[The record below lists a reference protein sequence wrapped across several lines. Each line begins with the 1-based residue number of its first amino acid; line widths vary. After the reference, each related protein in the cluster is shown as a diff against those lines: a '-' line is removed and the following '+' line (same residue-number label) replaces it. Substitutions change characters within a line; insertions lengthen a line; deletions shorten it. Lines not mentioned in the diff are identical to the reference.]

1 MASANTPVSL
11 NDGNTIPWLGFGTG
25 TALYSK
31 DAEALVASAI
41 KLGITH
47 LDGAQVYNN
56 EDSLGAGLIS
66 SGVPRSKLFVTT
78 KLGKVPAGQSVRDT
92 LVESLKKLKLDYVD
106 LFLIHSPGNHPG
118 EGALGKVWAE
128 LEGLKKEGLAKSIGV
143 SNFNISNLK
152 AVLEGNTIAPAINQ
166 VEFHA
171 HDYEEFKPLLEF
183 QAKHNIITES
193 YGGFSP
199 LFRVSNSPVVPVVTE
214 IAAAKSKAVGRT
226 VTNNQV
232 LGLWLRAKGVVAI
245 TTSTKPERVSE
256 YLAIEGVPAL
266 TDEEVAAIDAA
277 GAKEHHRHFAKYDP
291 SA

>member
-1 MASANTPVSL
+1 MARWLTSARHKYHTLAVLVVLISFLAFLTYPRPSSRSPHLKMASANTPVSL

-92 LVESLKKLKLDYVD
+92 LVESLKKLKLDFVD
-106 LFLIHSPGNHPG
+106 LYLIHSPGNHPG
-118 EGALGKVWAE
+118 EGVLKKVWAE
-128 LEGLKKEGLAKSIGV
+128 LEGLKKEGLAKTIGV

-152 AVLEGNTIAPAINQ
+152 EVLDGNAIPPAINQ
-166 VEFHA
+166 V
-171 HDYEEFKPLLEF
+171 L
-183 QAKHNIITES
+183 
-193 YGGFSP
+193 
-199 LFRVSNSPVVPVVTE
+199 
-214 IAAAKSKAVGRT
+214 
-226 VTNNQV
+226 
-232 LGLWLRAKGVVAI
+232 
-245 TTSTKPERVSE
+245 
-256 YLAIEGVPAL
+256 
-266 TDEEVAAIDAA
+266 
-277 GAKEHHRHFAKYDP
+277 
-291 SA
+291 